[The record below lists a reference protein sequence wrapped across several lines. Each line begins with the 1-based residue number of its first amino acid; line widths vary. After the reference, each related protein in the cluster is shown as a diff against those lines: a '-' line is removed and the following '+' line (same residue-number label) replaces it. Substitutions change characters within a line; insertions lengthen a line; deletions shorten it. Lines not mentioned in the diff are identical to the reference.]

1 MSSENI
7 NENNNYKKV
16 ISHTELDKF
25 FNNRLKNFPRL
36 NKTLN
41 TKYWKLYDKNDS
53 RDDGDQLKTVTGICL
68 MISVLVC
75 TGAVSIFL

>member
-7 NENNNYKKV
+7 NENNNYKNV

-25 FNNRLKNFPRL
+25 FNNRLKNFPKL

-41 TKYWKLYDKNDS
+41 TKYWTLYDKNDS
-53 RDDGDQLKTVTGICL
+53 QDDGDQLKTVTGICL